1 MNFNTRVLVS
11 SIIFGFLSS
20 CNGFSSAHD
29 KVINSE
35 SCVASNKESN
45 VDIRDN
51 SINSSENKDNKLEN
65 AVELKENVMS
75 EENKD
80 TSNKPS
86 NSISLN
92 KIDGETKDKKNKSVE
107 KVTIPCAVLN
117 MPKELSEKPVFYRVN
132 CGDSLSKISDKLL
145 EDACGWDVIL
155 NFSDNNKFIGEKGDL
170 IKEND
175 HLLIP
180 QPNHSRFK
188 LYNPQSN
195 ETWTSISQKFYGSY
209 VWAPYLVKYND
220 SWADDKIN
228 LYNNCVIKLPSKIY
242 FGDYVLPDSGSGCFP
257 VSYYDQNSFHSLSSF
272 LFGTHEYAEEIAK
285 FNNLPINKVLSPK
298 QLIHIPPSITLKQIN
313 NINK

>member
-29 KVINSE
+29 TVINSE

-45 VDIRDN
+45 VGIRDN

-65 AVELKENVMS
+65 AVELKEIMS

-92 KIDGETKDKKNKSVE
+92 KIDGETKDKENKSVE

-132 CGDSLSKISDKLL
+132 CSDSLSKISEKLL
-145 EDACGWDVIL
+145 EDPCGWDVIL
-155 NFSDNNKFIGEKGDL
+155 NFGDNSKFIGKEGNL
-170 IKEND
+170 IKPND
-175 HLLIP
+175 NLLIP
-180 QPNHSRFK
+180 QPDHNRFK

-195 ETWTSISQKFYGSY
+195 ETWMSISQKFYGSY
-209 VWAPYLVKYND
+209 IWVPYLIKYND
-220 SWADDKIN
+220 SWGDDKPN
-228 LYNNCVIKLPSKIY
+228 SYNNRVIKLPSKIY
-242 FGDYVLPDSGSGCFP
+242 LGDYVLPCVYSSNAP
-257 VSYYDQNSFHSLSSF
+257 ISYYDQNSFYSLSLF
-272 LFGTHEYAEEIAK
+272 LFGSDKYAKAIAE
-285 FNNLPINKVLSPK
+285 FNDLNVNKVLSPN
-298 QLIHIPPSITLKQIN
+298 QLIHIPPSITLEQI
-313 NINK
+313 KSASK